1 MIMRPKRHPDG
12 MQDRSTGP
20 VAADRA
26 DGGSA
31 DPERSSPAASS
42 QSGDSTFT
50 RPPAG
55 STLSAD
61 SNDSAGALALARQ
74 QLWREQQE
82 NARLRADNDRMRR
95 QLDAATRRSEEAQ
108 HLAHHDGLTGLP
120 NRRLL
125 EMCLQQRVA
134 EAIEGNGQLA
144 MLLVDLDGFKL
155 VNDRFGHLVGDLL
168 LKVVA
173 TRIAACVRSD
183 DIVFRY
189 GGDEFV
195 VLLAN
200 VNDPEIAGSIAGKI
214 REQIGRAYRIEGNQ
228 IQVSASIGRAV
239 HPRDGEHCDALLRC
253 ADASMYREKS
263 TNFCRQG

>member
-1 MIMRPKRHPDG
+1 MIARPKRHTDGAHHSAAPVGHDETGGGPD
-12 MQDRSTGP
+12 DTEWSCPT
-20 VAADRA
+20 
-26 DGGSA
+26 
-31 DPERSSPAASS
+31 AASRT
-42 QSGDSTFT
+42 GDATST
-50 RPPAG
+50 RPPAV

-61 SNDSAGALALARQ
+61 SIDSAGALALAELT
-74 QLWREQQE
+74 LWRERQE
-82 NARLRADNDRMRR
+82 NARLRSDNDRMRR
-95 QLDAATRRSEEAQ
+95 ELDEAMRRREEAQ

-125 EMCLQQRVA
+125 EMCLHQRVA
-134 EAIEGNGQLA
+134 QAHEGSARLA
-144 MLLVDLDGFKL
+144 MLLVDLDGFKM

-195 VLLAN
+195 VLLSD

-214 REQIGRAYRIEGNQ
+214 REKIGRAYRIEGNQ
-228 IQVSASIGRAV
+228 IKVSASIGRAV
-239 HPRDGEHCDALLRC
+239 HPADGEHCEALLRC
-253 ADASMYREKS
+253 ADASMYREK
-263 TNFCRQG
+263 TTGTCRQG